1 MRGLLALA
9 PTTLVRLERQLEALP
24 TILGSAGP
32 EALRRKP
39 AAGGWSALEN
49 LAHLGRHHEV
59 LLERLTRIRAEDAP
73 PLPAYRAESDPE
85 WPRWRALS
93 TDQVLDRLRALRAE
107 LVALVRALDASDL
120 ARTGRHSSLGPLTV
134 AEWLEFFLVHEAHHL
149 YVAMK
154 RARGGD

>member
-1 MRGLLALA
+1 MTLAR
-9 PTTLVRLERQLEALP
+9 TTLLRLERQLDALP

-39 AAGGWSALEN
+39 ASGGWSALEN
-49 LAHLGRHHEV
+49 LAHVGRHHEV
-59 LLERLTRIRAEDAP
+59 MRERLARIRAEEAP
-73 PLPAYRAESDPE
+73 PLPAYRAENDPE
-85 WPRWRALS
+85 WQRWLALPA
-93 TDQVLDRLRALRAE
+93 DQVLDRLRVLRAE
-107 LVALVRALDASDL
+107 MVAFVLSLDASEL
-120 ARTGRHSSLGPLTV
+120 ARTGRHSSMGPLTV

>member
-1 MRGLLALA
+1 MALA
-9 PTTLVRLERQLEALP
+9 PTTLVRLERQLDALP
-24 TILGSAGP
+24 TILGSANP

-39 AAGGWSALEN
+39 AGGGWSALEN

-59 LLERLTRIRAEDAP
+59 MRERLARIRDEDAP

-85 WPRWRALS
+85 WPRWLALPP
-93 TDQVLDRLRALRAE
+93 DQVLARLRALRAE
-107 LVALVRALDASDL
+107 LLALVRPLGARDL

-149 YVAMK
+149 YFAMK
-154 RARGGD
+154 RVRGGD